1 MAHHKSAI
9 KRIRISV
16 RNRDRNRHYK
26 SRMRTQIK
34 KLRDASNKEEAQELY
49 RETTSLLDKLAS
61 KGIIHAN
68 KAANQK
74 SKLQH
79 WVDQL
84 S

>member
-1 MAHHKSAI
+1 
-9 KRIRISV
+9 
-16 RNRDRNRHYK
+16 
-26 SRMRTQIK
+26 MRTQIK